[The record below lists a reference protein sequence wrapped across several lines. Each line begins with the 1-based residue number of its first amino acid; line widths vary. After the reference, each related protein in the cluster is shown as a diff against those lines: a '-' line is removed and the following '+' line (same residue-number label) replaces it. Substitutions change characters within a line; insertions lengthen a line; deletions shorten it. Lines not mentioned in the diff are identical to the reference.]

1 MEFENEFRIII
12 FDSLR
17 RSYYSRKDRGKYSS
31 RYENISDNVFVRG
44 KKINTR
50 VFNYSI
56 IN

>member
-50 VFNYSI
+50 VFNYLI